1 MPIVINEIEISMEV
15 ATGNNTP
22 GNTAVGNDALQRQE
36 IIKECVEKIMEIINQ
51 KNER

>member
-1 MPIVINEIEISMEV
+1 MPIIINEIEIQVEV
-15 ATGNNTP
+15 TP
-22 GNTAVGNDALQRQE
+22 NGNTSGTSSQNGSIDKEE